1 MFVFEKIGLA
11 IITCVVIL
19 FWGCTKETNYVPTAY
34 IQDREVVVY
43 DTIVELLDTNVSQCV
58 TVCAEVSELSVISRR
73 VTPLDSASVTLK
85 EATLSV
91 PIGAVSH
98 SVTLSITAL
107 NSTQIPRLPQGMVNV
122 THNASGFRFL
132 PHGEHFIGANA
143 HITLPIDTLLI
154 PQGYTH
160 KDIFVYYYN
169 ETHNQWQ
176 ALPKDTANHIP
187 TQVCALTTHFTDMIA
202 GILQVPEMPE
212 TQGFVPTVM
221 SNVKAADPLQGIISV
236 QISQATQSGA
246 ATLSYPIALPKGRN
260 GMQPDLALT
269 YSSEA
274 HNSWCGYGWSLAL
287 PSIDIDT
294 RWGVP
299 KFDQQYET
307 EIYLINGEQTTLQ
320 PHRSP
325 ESIARQSN
333 REFYPRVESAFSK
346 IVRYGNS
353 PKNYLWEVTTKDGI
367 VYEYRTVVKNDE
379 GNIIHWGLSK
389 VSESHGD
396 NVTYSYTEKNG
407 YLYPTEIQYTK
418 HHYYKGSYSVKF
430 KYSEDKDNI
439 RHDVTTNY
447 RLGLQQIDSE
457 LLSEISVYYKN
468 ELLSRYVPKYEVGAL
483 RKTILTSITQ
493 YDSDNKEVGTN
504 NFDYY
509 NDLQDGLWGEAETW
523 KAGGDKFQV
532 DILKDNW
539 YYVNNYSSIGSS
551 STEGKSWGGGLSLGA
566 GFFSD
571 IASVHAGYAATW
583 NRSTSEA
590 EITLVD
596 INGDGLPDKVFAQD
610 GKLCY
615 RSNLAAQ
622 GRFGFGEVH
631 EVHGLPEASLSRTK
645 VEGFSWSVNGSIGIK
660 IGKKKSSVGAGVSYD
675 DGTTKSRNVIYIQD
689 FNGDGLVDISS
700 NGTVYFN
707 HIGAEGEP
715 YFTTNSFDTQAPIL
729 GQSNLSLVADFEED
743 PDSLRAEL
751 EANNPRRDV
760 VRLWRAPFDGK
771 VKVIGSISLTTDNA
785 TWNFYEGTPDGVK
798 ISIQYENKVIW
809 EAEVN
814 TPSETASHNKT
825 LQVKAGDRLFF
836 RVSPKYSGALDE
848 VNWNSTITYTKTSDS
863 NIPDVDENG
872 LSTKTYTASED
883 FLHVGD
889 PTVILAGPCEAT
901 LNMPIVKKQLRG
913 DVVLAV
919 EASSQN
925 IETTNI
931 WEKILKSNET
941 VNSQYTKTISVAA
954 GDTVS
959 LDFYIRSNAA
969 LDWSGITWAP
979 SVEISNGKDQTTMYA
994 APEIEE
1000 MYNKPIMVRSAQTLI
1015 ESEPS
1020 NKTIVDTTYQ
1030 TTKANNSWTL
1040 SSSIINT
1047 EYSPN
1052 LTATTTLSISQYT
1065 CDSTSTNILFTLAD
1079 ADSVFYSER
1088 AYVEGKNYKGLQ
1100 FSIPAAQI
1108 GKNIYANFYSESEVT
1123 SVKEAYVS
1131 FSRDVYEHHSD
1142 TYYEVLVNG
1151 DTIYHDVKW
1160 TIHYTVDLNTITAG
1174 VNSKYAHT
1182 ELGNRY
1188 RGWGQFAWDGETD
1201 ALTVDDLEYD
1211 PEKYNINEST
1221 LEDRDALTNVTSGSP
1236 LKSMA
1241 FDAEYNRWRG
1251 ENDNIY
1257 ISAVGMSPSR
1267 MGEPEIVVETAEHPN
1282 EEGTLAS
1289 VTPYVKSENHGISYN
1304 GSFKIAGAGASGGQ
1318 SRSTSETKAQV
1329 AIMDINGDRYP
1340 DWLYASGSEMTGR
1353 LTNMLGRTTE
1363 EQYTMPNGLNNSSGK
1378 ARATTA
1384 DASAT
1389 FPIESSNDAESGA
1402 SKIQAPAN
1410 TSKSTGTKGLQD
1422 RSNSLLSA
1430 SGCAVSLSGTFSKS
1444 EDYTERELI
1453 DINGDGLPDI
1463 VYTDGKVRFGKGGS
1477 FTQIVNYG
1485 QEAIRKSTAKNI
1497 AAGGGVN
1504 IPIVGY
1510 ASIGF
1515 GKNFTHS
1522 DNKDT
1527 FIMQDVDGDGLPD
1540 KIDGSRV
1547 AFNNGVGFDDYEDL
1561 SVAASKSTS
1570 VALTTYGNT
1579 AVPVK
1584 IGPIFGF
1591 SLYVTPS
1598 VTGTKSSSFSRTEC
1612 QLIDI
1617 DGDGYVDMVET
1628 ADDGNIIVRKN
1639 KAATANLLK
1648 QVTSP
1653 LGAKTIIEYEP
1664 TGNTYDLPQ
1673 CRMVMSKVTAEGGN
1687 KRNGATRFAT
1697 VFTYKNGYYDRFER
1711 EFFGFGEVSATQLDT
1726 ENDDAPYRTTTHVFD
1741 NHRYETRNCV
1751 IESRVATADGTI
1763 LNRVENNYITKAVH
1777 DSKSIFVAPSQ
1788 TKSTKYEVGCEDVM
1802 TISESYEYDAKGN
1815 VISYT
1820 NATPTDSYTIKISY
1834 HTLTEKH
1841 IFTRPSEVKVFVDNK
1856 LQRHT
1861 TSKVNKYGDLLQ
1873 INKIAKEMTATTDME
1888 YDEYG
1893 NVTKLTRPQ
1902 NTNGQRFFRE
1912 YTYDDIHHSLITS
1925 IKDAFGYQSSTD
1937 YDSKWCV
1944 PTKQTDINGNEM
1956 RYAYDHRGRITSV
1969 TAPYELESGNTP
1981 TISIEYDD
1989 KNHIAKTTNYDAKT
2003 KTSVVTYLFTDNL
2016 GRAIQTKKS
2025 GLVDGKEVMIA
2036 SSVVKYD
2043 ALGRKV
2049 AEGQPVTDK
2058 TTTLNTSEIL
2068 NPTLTEYDIQD
2079 RTIQVTLPDGTTSL
2093 ASYTITDGCIKATQ
2107 TDANCHVTD
2116 SYTDIRGKERKR
2128 VQHSETYDVVTEFNY
2143 NAIGELQSV
2152 IHPNLKTT
2160 TYEYDGLG
2168 REVSVNHPDAGLTT
2182 FEYDAAGNMTSKQ
2195 TPNLRQY
2202 NGKISYTYDYER
2214 LSEIIYPKNI
2224 YNRVTYTYGDSSET
2238 KYNRVGRLKLVEDGS
2253 GGEAYFYGKLGEVTK
2268 TIKTVILAETNIRTY
2283 IWEADYDSWNRINTM
2298 TYPDGE
2304 VVTYNYDKGGNLF
2317 SVTTDKDGD
2326 KQTLIAEQRYDKYGN
2341 LIYRK
2346 MGNGTE
2352 TTYAYDDK
2360 RLHLNS
2366 MSLACNGMKIMEN
2379 VYKYDSVDNILSIS
2393 NAAKPQSEL
2402 GGTFSHSY
2410 VYDELNRLV
2419 NASGSAKGKNY
2430 DLLMCYDVMSNPLLK
2445 DSITY
2450 DYNTN
2455 NHANAVSRAGS
2466 RIFRYDANGN
2476 PISVED
2482 TTANTLR
2489 VMQWDEENR
2498 MQSLGD
2504 DGYVSRYTYNHVG
2517 DRAVKSHGGTTVA
2530 YVNGA
2535 PQGVLWHDADNWTM
2549 YVSPYMVVN
2558 AKRFT
2563 KHYYVGTQR
2572 IASKIGTGE
2581 FNNLYDASKAC
2592 VTAGQKDYSERLK
2605 LITQSRNDYYAAH
2618 GIPPGPPTAKGIYGE
2633 PEYSGAYGSYMIT
2646 PLGNYDVPTGWPM
2659 KPYKRPYGGTP
2670 GPPVMYQRPTDPEDE
2685 GAGYGY
2691 SNAEGI
2697 KERELFFYHSDHLGS
2712 ATYITDANGDVTQFI
2727 CYKPYGETFVDE
2739 HAVAL
2744 DMPWKFNGKEWD
2756 AETGLYYYGA
2766 RYYEPSLGLWYG
2778 VDALTEKYSSVGG
2791 YVYCVGNPVNFIDP
2805 NGNSTHTTV
2814 DGTVIAI
2821 YADDDYGVYAH
2832 PESELAGFDRQS
2844 KLIGGCRLPNDKKYK
2859 RGETWTL
2866 FGFANFEKFEKNQ
2879 DYDNIPIS
2887 NLAKIDWESG
2897 WADCKINQ
2905 FFSDDPSTLYY
2916 MLNAGNNEK
2925 YDFKVQAPSSNV
2937 YYGSKMF
2944 GKYISARDLG
2954 NFAAG
2959 VVKASSFCGSIF
2971 IQWGYGIYNLTKN
2984 KYAMLGIMYYDWFL
2998 ISSCDN
3004 AIRTFG
3010 YDSFLKHS
3018 YSEDTFSQ
3026 QGIDAGYNYWKSR
3039 NENN

>member
-1 MFVFEKIGLA
+1 MSIKAKYNTV
-11 IITCVVIL
+11 L
-19 FWGCTKETNYVPTAY
+19 FLCSTLIFGSCTHKKNYVPTTNT
-34 IQDREVVVY
+34 QDICLESS
-43 DTIVELLDTNVSQCV
+43 DFIVETSAPTVSQNF
-58 TVCAEVSELSVISRR
+58 TSQTNISELPYVSLL
-73 VTPLDSASVTLK
+73 VTPTDSATVSLK

-91 PIGAVSH
+91 SLG
-98 SVTLSITAL
+98 SVAQSLTLSITAL
-107 NSTQIPRLPQGMVNV
+107 NASSIPCLPQGMINV
-122 THNASGFRFL
+122 TRNATAFRFL
-132 PHGEHFIGANA
+132 PHGEHFINANA
-143 HITLPIDTLLI
+143 RITLPVDTLLI
-154 PQGYTH
+154 PKGYTP

-169 ETHNQWQ
+169 ETQHQWQ
-176 ALPKDTANHIP
+176 ALPTDTTNQNP

-202 GILQVPEMPE
+202 GILQIPEMPE

-236 QISQATQSGA
+236 QIPQATQSGA
-246 ATLSYPIALPKGRN
+246 ATLSYPIAIPKGRN
-260 GMQPDLALT
+260 GMQPNLALT
-269 YSSEA
+269 YNSEA
-274 HNSWCGYGWSLAL
+274 RSSWCGYGWSLTL
-287 PSIDIDT
+287 PNIDIDT

-299 KFDQQYET
+299 QFNQQYET
-307 EIYLINGEQTTLQ
+307 EIYIINGEQTTLQ

-325 ESIARQSN
+325 ESIVRQSN
-333 REFYPRVESAFSK
+333 REFYPRVENAFSK
-346 IVRYGNS
+346 IIRYGNS
-353 PKNYLWEVTTKDGI
+353 PKNYWWEVTTKDGI
-367 VYEYRTVVKNDE
+367 VYEYRTMVKNDE
-379 GNIIHWGLSK
+379 GNIIHWALSK
-389 VSESHGD
+389 VSEPHGD
-396 NVTYSYTEKNG
+396 NVTYSYTEQNG

-430 KYSEDKDNI
+430 AYAETQDNL
-439 RHDVTTNY
+439 RHDVTTSY
-447 RLGLQQIDSE
+447 RLGMLQTDSE
-457 LLSEISVYYKN
+457 LLTEISIYYRN
-468 ELLSRYVPKYEVGAL
+468 ELISRYVPKYEVSAL

-504 NFDYY
+504 SFDYY
-509 NDLQDGLWGEAETW
+509 NDLQDGLWGEAEIW
-523 KAGGDKFQV
+523 NSHDDKFQL

-551 STEGKSWGGGLSLGA
+551 TTDGKSWGGGLSLGA

-571 IASVHAGYAATW
+571 IASVHAGYSATW
-583 NRSTSEA
+583 NRTTSEA

-596 INGDGLPDKVFAQD
+596 IDGDGLPDKVFAQD
-610 GKLCY
+610 VKLCY
-615 RSNLAAQ
+615 RPNLAAQ
-622 GRFGFGEVH
+622 GQFGFGEVH
-631 EVHGLPEASLSRTK
+631 EVHGLPNASLSRTK

-660 IGKKKSSVGAGVSYD
+660 IGKKKSSIGAGVSYE

-689 FNGDGLVDISS
+689 FNGDGLVDISR

-707 HIGAEGEP
+707 HIGADGEP
-715 YFTTNSFDTQAPIL
+715 HFTTNSFDTQAPII

-743 PDSLRAEL
+743 PDSVRAEL
-751 EANNPRRDV
+751 EANNPRREV

-771 VKVIGSISLTTDNA
+771 VKVIGSVSLTTDNA
-785 TWNFYEGTPDGVK
+785 TWNSYEGTPDGVK
-798 ISIQYENKVIW
+798 ISIQHETKVIW
-809 EAEVN
+809 AAEVN

-836 RVSPKYSGALDE
+836 RVSPKYSGALDD
-848 VNWNSTITYTKTSDS
+848 VNWNPTITYTKTSDPS
-863 NIPDVDENG
+863 IPDLDGNE

-883 FLHVGD
+883 FLHVGA
-889 PTVILAGPCEAT
+889 PTVILAGPCEAK
-901 LNMPIVKKQLRG
+901 LNMPIAKKQLRG

-919 EASSQN
+919 EASSPI
-925 IETTNI
+925 IESTTI
-931 WEKILKSNET
+931 WEKRLKSYET
-941 VNSQYTKTISVAA
+941 VNSQYTKTISIAA
-954 GDTVS
+954 DDTVS
-959 LDFYIRSNAA
+959 LDFYIRSNAP

-979 SVEISNGKDQTTMYA
+979 SVDISNGKDQTTMYV

-1000 MYNKPIMVRSAQTLI
+1000 MYNKPIVVSYAQALKET
-1015 ESEPS
+1015 ESS
-1020 NKTIVDTTYQ
+1020 SKTIIDTTFQ
-1030 TTKANNSWTL
+1030 TSKPSSKWKL
-1040 SSSIINT
+1040 SSSSITT
-1047 EYSPN
+1047 EYAPT
-1052 LTATTTLSISQYT
+1052 LTAAASLSIGQYT

-1088 AYVEGKNYKGLQ
+1088 THIEDKNYNSPN
-1100 FSIPAAQI
+1100 FNIPASLI
-1108 GKNIYANFYSESEVT
+1108 GKNIHANFYSESEIT
-1123 SVKEAYVS
+1123 SVKEAFVS
-1131 FSRDVYEHHSD
+1131 FSRDVYERHSD
-1142 TYYEVLVNG
+1142 KYFEVLVDG
-1151 DTIYHDVKW
+1151 DTVYHDVKW
-1160 TIHYTVDLNTITAG
+1160 IIHYIIDLNAITVG
-1174 VNSKYAHT
+1174 VSSKYAHT
-1182 ELGNRY
+1182 ELGNLY
-1188 RGWGQFAWDGETD
+1188 RGWGQFAWDGESE
-1201 ALTVDDLEYD
+1201 ALTVEDLEYD

-1241 FDAEYNRWRG
+1241 FDAEHNCWRG

-1257 ISAVGMSPSR
+1257 ISATGMSPSR

-1282 EEGTLAS
+1282 AEGTLSS

-1329 AIMDINGDRYP
+1329 AVMDLNGDRYP

-1363 EQYTMPNGLNNSSGK
+1363 EQHTMPNGLNTSAGK

-1402 SKIQAPAN
+1402 SKIQAPSN

-1422 RSNSLLSA
+1422 RSNSLLAA

-1463 VYTDGKVRFGKGGS
+1463 VYANGKVQFGKGGS
-1477 FTQIVNYG
+1477 FTEIVDYG
-1485 QEAIRKSTAKNI
+1485 QDAIRKSTAKNI

-1547 AFNNGVGFDDYEDL
+1547 AFNNGMGFDDYEDL
-1561 SVAASKSTS
+1561 NVAASKSTS

-1617 DGDGYVDMVET
+1617 DGDGYVDMVEA

-1639 KAATANLLK
+1639 KAATTNLLK

-1653 LGAKTIIEYEP
+1653 LGAKTTIEYER
-1664 TGNTYDLPQ
+1664 TGNTYDMPQ
-1673 CRMVMSKVTAEGGN
+1673 SRMVMSKVTTEGGN

-1697 VFTYKNGYYDRFER
+1697 AFTYKNGYYDRFER
-1711 EFFGFGEVSATQLDT
+1711 EFFGFGAVFETQLDT
-1726 ENDDAPYRTTTHVFD
+1726 ENDDAPYRTITQVFD
-1741 NHRYETRNCV
+1741 NHKYETRNCV
-1751 IESRVATADGTI
+1751 IESRVETTEGTV
-1763 LNRVENNYITKAVH
+1763 LNRVENNYTTKAVH

-1788 TKSTKYEVGCEDVM
+1788 TKSTKYEVGCEEVM
-1802 TISESYEYDAKGN
+1802 TISESYDYDAKGN
-1815 VISYT
+1815 IISYT
-1820 NATPTDSYTIKISY
+1820 NATPTDSYTTKISY

-1856 LQRHT
+1856 LMRHS

-1873 INKIAKEMTATTDME
+1873 INKIAASVTATTDME

-1893 NVTKLTRPQ
+1893 NVTKLTRPE
-1902 NTNGQRFFRE
+1902 NANGQRFFRV
-1912 YTYDDIHHSLITS
+1912 YTYDKEHHTLITS
-1925 IKDAFGYQSSTD
+1925 VKDAFGYKSFTD
-1937 YDSKWCV
+1937 YDLKWCV

-1956 RYAYDHRGRITSV
+1956 CYTYDNRGRLTSV
-1969 TAPYELESGNTP
+1969 TAPYELERGSTP

-2016 GRAIQTKKS
+2016 GRAIQTKKRCV
-2025 GLVDGKEVMIA
+2025 VDGKDVMIA
-2036 SSVVKYD
+2036 SGVVKYD
-2043 ALGRKV
+2043 AFGRKV
-2049 AEGQPVTDK
+2049 AEGQHVTDK
-2058 TTTLNTSEIL
+2058 TTAPNTSEIL

-2079 RTIQVTLPDGTTSL
+2079 RTIQVTLPDGTVSS
-2093 ASYTITDGCIKATQ
+2093 ASYTIEDGCLKVTQ
-2107 TDANCHVTD
+2107 IDANGHVTE

-2128 VQHSETYDVVTEFNY
+2128 VQHSEAYDVVTEFNY

-2152 IHPNLKTT
+2152 IHPNQKTT

-2168 REVSVNHPDAGLTT
+2168 RKVSINHPDAGLTT

-2195 TPNLRQY
+2195 TPNLRQN

-2360 RLHLNS
+2360 RQHLNS

-2489 VMQWDEENR
+2489 VMQWDEEKR

-2517 DRAVKSHGGTTVA
+2517 DRVVKSHGGTTVA

-2549 YVSPYMVVN
+2549 YVSPYVVVN

-2646 PLGNYDVPTGWPM
+2646 PLGNYDVPAGWPM

-2670 GPPVMYQRPTDPEDE
+2670 GPPVMYEKPSDPEDE

-2691 SNAEGI
+2691 INAEKI
-2697 KERELFFYHSDHLGS
+2697 KENDVFFYHSDQLGS
-2712 ATYITDANGDVTQFI
+2712 TSYITDANGEVTQFI
-2727 CYKPYGETFVDE
+2727 CYKPYGETLVDE

-2744 DMPWKFNGKEWD
+2744 DMPWKFNGKGWD

-2778 VDALTEKYSSVGG
+2778 VDALTEIYVSVGG
-2791 YVYCVGNPVNFIDP
+2791 YAYCVGNPIKYID
-2805 NGNSTHTTV
+2805 NDGNVLNYGHYTNSEGSGWNYSKYLSSDFSTILQKFAETK
-2814 DGTVIAI
+2814 DG
-2821 YADDDYGVYAH
+2821 YA
-2832 PESELAGFDRQS
+2832 F
-2844 KLIGGCRLPNDKKYK
+2844 
-2859 RGETWTL
+2859 
-2866 FGFANFEKFEKNQ
+2866 
-2879 DYDNIPIS
+2879 
-2887 NLAKIDWESG
+2887 LAKYAKQGQSIGSVTFDKDGEL
-2897 WADCKINQ
+2897 
-2905 FFSDDPSTLYY
+2905 SDIVLFLVSFQDNDY
-2916 MLNAGNNEK
+2916 K
-2925 YDFKVQAPSSNV
+2925 YGFTNV
-2937 YYGSKMF
+2937 YRQGNDLC
-2944 GKYISARDLG
+2944 ISI
-2954 NFAAG
+2954 
-2959 VVKASSFCGSIF
+2959 SIN
-2971 IQWGYGIYNLTKN
+2971 I
-2984 KYAMLGIMYYDWFL
+2984 
-2998 ISSCDN
+2998 DN
-3004 AIRTFG
+3004 RF
-3010 YDSFLKHS
+3010 SNN
-3018 YSEDTFSQ
+3018 SEDLIAKEITMGHEAFLHIAPYESLFKSAIHKDINTIDSVIRSFYSKSGSHGDKDHSDYINSG
-3026 QGIDAGYNYWKSR
+3026 GILFRRYLKQLEGIFNHNVVSR
-3039 NENN
+3039 QLQLHDERYRKFIGN